1 MAVDRGLAN
10 VTNDMQ
16 YEQGHHSVEGI
27 VPIGATVHIT
37 TVQFAY
43 RGKLVAVTPSWYVL
57 EDVVNV
63 FNTGDLRNY
72 YKTKQGS
79 EEEPW
84 GYRIP
89 VERTAVTAMWMW
101 APEDSKGPGR
111 PKKDAKP

>member
-1 MAVDRGLAN
+1 MKNHALAAVTSDLE
-10 VTNDMQ
+10 M
-16 YEQGHHSVEGI
+16 EQGHHSIEGI
-27 VPIGATVHIT
+27 VPVGATVHIT

-63 FNTGDLRNY
+63 FNTGELGNY
-72 YKTKQGS
+72 YRTMEGS

-89 VERTAVTAMWMW
+89 VERTAVTALWMW
-101 APEDSKGPGR
+101 NEKDIA
-111 PKKDAKP
+111 KKKTKR